1 MIEGSLVQ
9 RASLGDTEPCI
20 PCLSFVRYST
30 VCRITAERVG
40 TQVVQTLQP
49 IDRVLQH
56 IIELHPTH
64 TFHAVPPFPKE
75 IEEHIVLLAATQQQ
89 HLSAS
94 LTPLA
99 DTEQRFSIFAVRRRS
114 TNATLEVPKQTASD
128 NESGSDDESC
138 SAIDAEVQLRKY
150 VEPFNH
156 AVMMVRAA
164 YFELFTVLFLD
175 KDDEMS
181 MELLSQYDADIWF
194 DYEDES
200 ITTFTEDDN
209 SEAPAPPLSLM
220 RVLVAELESAA
231 AQVCMDGAASV
242 RPEVFTYLRT
252 ALMPVVIAYL
262 SMRQT
267 WATGDSRIARAK
279 RLLVARLIVAVQVI
293 PRVIIAHV
301 LRAVLR
307 AQPFAIKPQW
317 AYP

>member
-1 MIEGSLVQ
+1 MPFFCAILHSVPNY
-9 RASLGDTEPCI
+9 RRT
-20 PCLSFVRYST
+20 RW
-30 VCRITAERVG
+30 
-40 TQVVQTLQP
+40 QVVQTLQP

-75 IEEHIVLLAATQQQ
+75 IAEHIVLLAATQQ

-94 LTPLA
+94 PLA

-114 TNATLEVPKQTASD
+114 TNATLEVPKHASD
-128 NESGSDDESC
+128 NESGSDDESY

-164 YFELFTVLFLD
+164 YLELFTVLFLD

-307 AQPFAIKPQW
+307 AQPFASKHSGIPTLGAW
-317 AYP
+317 R

>member
-1 MIEGSLVQ
+1 M
-9 RASLGDTEPCI
+9 
-20 PCLSFVRYST
+20 
-30 VCRITAERVG
+30 
-40 TQVVQTLQP
+40 VQTLQP

-75 IEEHIVLLAATQQQ
+75 IEEHIVLLAATQQ

-94 LTPLA
+94 QTPLT

-114 TNATLEVPKQTASD
+114 TNAPLEVPKQTASD

-194 DYEDES
+194 DFEDES
-200 ITTFTEDDN
+200 ITTFTEDEKA
-209 SEAPAPPLSLM
+209 EATAPPLSLM

-231 AQVCMDGAASV
+231 AQVCLDGAASV

-307 AQPFAIKPQW
+307 AQPFASKPQW
-317 AYP
+317 PTLGAWR